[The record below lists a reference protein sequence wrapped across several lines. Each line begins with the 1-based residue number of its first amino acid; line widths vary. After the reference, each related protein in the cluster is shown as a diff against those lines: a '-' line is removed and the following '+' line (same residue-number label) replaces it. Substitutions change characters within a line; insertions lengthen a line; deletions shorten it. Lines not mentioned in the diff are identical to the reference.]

1 MKVGGVWILLLIFL
15 KTKSGMNKNKV
26 LKSSV
31 LPLALCLTTMTFSP
45 ILVSKAIAE
54 VQNVQQGELVKGTI
68 VDETGEPIIGATV
81 WVVGGSATQGTVADM
96 DGNFSIKVKPGAK
109 LKISYI
115 GFADQVVPAKNGMKV
130 TMKEGGAVNLNAVE
144 VVAYGVQKKVT
155 MTGAI
160 SSVKSED
167 LVRTSVGS
175 VNNVLGGQLSGVTTV
190 QYSGEPGSDAAE
202 IFVRGKATWGDSQ
215 PLIQVD
221 GVERTMADIDPN
233 EIESVTVLKDASATA
248 VFGVRGANGVVLIT
262 TKRGAQGKAKI
273 NVSTSWTALAPT
285 KMVEQASSYEYANFY
300 NQMSLNDYWMR
311 ANKSVAI
318 GKYPDLD
325 AYTAEHTF
333 SNSFSE
339 GIIQKFATGSDP
351 IRFPSTKWAD
361 YIMKDVT
368 LQQQHNLNISG
379 GTDRVKYFISAGYY
393 SQDGLFKEFDAG
405 YNYGYQYHRFNYRSN
420 LDLKATKTT
429 TLSFN
434 VAGNVS
440 NADKPYTGSG
450 AAGLIKQIYYATP
463 FSSPGIVDNKLVYC
477 TADYDDQKL
486 PFVGNAGMGYYGN
499 GFMQTNINKIQ
510 MDLVLDQKLDFITK
524 GLSFK
529 AKGSYNSAYTINK
542 QGKSVVASFNPL
554 IQYEKDDQGQF
565 ILDAEGNKKIIL
577 NADGTPYIV
586 YRQNGN
592 DTDPSYSA
600 SQAKARDWY
609 LEGSF
614 NYSRV
619 FDKHTV
625 NALLLYNQSKQYYYS
640 NSSYPDVP
648 RSYVGLVGRVTY
660 DYASR
665 YMAEFNMGY
674 NGSENFAP
682 GRRFGVFP
690 AGSVGWILSEEK
702 FWKPISKV
710 ASFFKI
716 RASWGLVGNDKTKDA
731 IRFLYLAD
739 PYITGSYGL
748 TNNMTN
754 WADSYGYL
762 FGNAQSG
769 TVQGT
774 SSVAGAYESIKNNPD
789 IGWEKAFKQDYGFD
803 LYFFGDRFKTTFDYY
818 REHRT
823 DILVRDETVPSTIGF
838 TMPYTNAGEAKS
850 WGWELSLGY
859 NDKIGKDFRFWGK
872 LNLSYNQNEIVEM
885 KEEPKK
891 NEYMMARGH
900 RIGARSMY
908 KFWKYYEGEQT
919 KVEYE
924 KTFGQPFPTQ
934 LKDYLMPGDCVYID
948 LDGDGKINPNDKTR
962 DNGYTDDPEY
972 MAGLTL
978 GFNYKRLTFNMQLTG
993 AWNVSRYITDVFRQP
1008 FYCSSNTTQG
1018 GLLSYHVNNT
1028 WTPESYESQDAL
1040 YPRATWDN
1048 AEQNYAESDLWEK
1061 DAKYLRLKTVSLS
1074 YDFINPAF
1082 KKIGMHKCEVT
1093 LSGYN
1098 LLTFT
1103 PYKWGDP
1110 ETRASNAPSYPL
1122 QRTYTISLNV
1132 GF

>member
-1 MKVGGVWILLLIFL
+1 MMK
-15 KTKSGMNKNKV
+15 K
-26 LKSSV
+26 SV
-31 LPLALCLTTMTFSP
+31 LPFALVCSALMLSP
-45 ILVSKAIAE
+45 YVGGQAHAE
-54 VQNVQQGELVKGTI
+54 VQNVQQAKAVKGMV
-68 VDETGEPIIGATV
+68 VDETGEPVIGATV
-81 WVVGGSATQGTVADM
+81 LVVGGSASQGTITDM
-96 DGNFSIKVKPGAK
+96 DGNFSINVKLGQK
-109 LKISYI
+109 LKITYI
-115 GFADQVVPAKNGMKV
+115 GYDESIVAAKEGMKV
-130 TMKEGGAVNLNAVE
+130 QMKTSGAVSLNTVE

-190 QYSGEPGSDAAE
+190 QYSGEPGDDAAE

-262 TKRGAQGKAKI
+262 TKRGSQGKAKI
-273 NVSTSWTALAPT
+273 SVSTSWTALSPT
-285 KMVEQASSYEYANFY
+285 KMVEQASSLEYANFY
-300 NQMSLNDYWMR
+300 NQMSENDYWQT
-311 ANKSVAI
+311 ANLAVAN
-318 GKYPDLD
+318 GKYASLE
-325 AYTAEHTF
+325 AYMAEKPF
-333 SNSFSE
+333 SKSFSDA
-339 GIIQKFATGSDP
+339 IIQKFATGSDP
-351 IRFPSTKWAD
+351 IRFPNTRWAD

-379 GTDRVKYFISAGYY
+379 GTDRVKYFISTGYY
-393 SQDGLFKEFDAG
+393 SQDGLFKEFGA
-405 YNYGYQYHRFNYRSN
+405 NYDFGYQYHRFNYRSN

-463 FSSPGIVDNKLVYC
+463 FSSPGIIDNKLVYC
-477 TADYDDQKL
+477 TTDYTDGLKL
-486 PFVGNAGMGYYGN
+486 PFVGGDGMGYYGK

-529 AKGSYNSAYTINK
+529 AKGSYNSAYTISK
-542 QGKSVVASFNPL
+542 QGNCQVATYNPL
-554 IQYEKDDQGQF
+554 VQYDEQGNV
-565 ILDAEGNKKIIL
+565 IY

-600 SQAKARDWY
+600 SQGKARDWY

-619 FDKHTV
+619 FGKHTV
-625 NALLLYNQSKQYYYS
+625 NALMLYNQSKQYYYS
-640 NSSYPDVP
+640 NISYPDVP

-660 DYASR
+660 DYANR
-665 YMAEFNMGY
+665 YMAEFNIGY

-682 GRRFGVFP
+682 GRRFGTFP
-690 AGSVGWILSEEK
+690 AGSIGWIISEEK
-702 FWKPISKV
+702 FWKPISKI
-710 ASFFKI
+710 ASFFKL
-716 RASWGLVGNDKTKDA
+716 RASWGLVGNDKTLDK
-731 IRFLYLAD
+731 IRFMYLAD

-748 TNNMTN
+748 VNNMSN
-754 WADSYGYL
+754 WADTYGYL

-774 SSVAGAYESIKNNPD
+774 SSIAGAYESIKNNPD

-823 DILVRDETVPSTIGF
+823 DILVRDATVPSSIGF
-838 TMPYTNAGEAKS
+838 TMPYTNAGETKA

-859 NDKIGKDFRFWGK
+859 NDKIGKNFRFWGK
-872 LNLSYNQNEIVEM
+872 LNLSYNQNEIIEM
-885 KEEPKK
+885 KEEPQK
-891 NEYMMARGH
+891 NDYMLAKGH

-919 KVEYE
+919 KAEYE
-924 KTFGQPFPTQ
+924 QTFGTPFPQQRITNLQ
-934 LKDYLMPGDCVYID
+934 PGDCVYVD
-948 LDGDGKINPNDKTR
+948 LDGDGKIDPNDMTR

-1028 WTPESYESQDAL
+1028 WTPGVYESQDAL
-1040 YPRATWDN
+1040 YPRATWAN
-1048 AEQNYAESDLWEK
+1048 AEQNYENSDLWEK

-1074 YDFINPAF
+1074 YDFINPTF
-1082 KKIGMHKCEVT
+1082 KKIGMNKCEVT

>member
-1 MKVGGVWILLLIFL
+1 MMK
-15 KTKSGMNKNKV
+15 K
-26 LKSSV
+26 SV
-31 LPLALCLTTMTFSP
+31 LPFALVCSALMLNP
-45 ILVSKAIAE
+45 YVGGQAHAE
-54 VQNVQQGELVKGTI
+54 VQNVQQAKAVKGTV
-68 VDETGEPIIGATV
+68 VDETGEPVIGATV
-81 WVVGGSATQGTVADM
+81 LVVGGSASQGTITDM
-96 DGNFSIKVKPGAK
+96 DGNFSINVKPGQK
-109 LKISYI
+109 LKITYI
-115 GFADQVVPAKNGMKV
+115 GYDESIVAAKEGMKV
-130 TMKEGGAVNLNAVE
+130 QMKTSGAVSLNTVE

-160 SSVKSED
+160 SSVKSDD

-190 QYSGEPGSDAAE
+190 QYSGEPGDDAAE

-262 TKRGAQGKAKI
+262 TKRGSQGKAKI
-273 NVSTSWTALAPT
+273 SVSTSWTALSPT
-285 KMVEQASSYEYANFY
+285 KMVEQASSLEYANFY
-300 NQMSLNDYWMR
+300 NQMSENDYWQT
-311 ANKSVAI
+311 ANLAVAN
-318 GKYPDLD
+318 GKYSSLE
-325 AYTAEHTF
+325 AYMAEKPF
-333 SNSFSE
+333 SKSFSDA
-339 GIIQKFATGSDP
+339 IIQKFATGSDP
-351 IRFPSTKWAD
+351 IRFPNTRWAE

-379 GTDRVKYFISAGYY
+379 GTDRVKYFISTGYY
-393 SQDGLFKEFDAG
+393 SQDGLFKEFGA
-405 YNYGYQYHRFNYRSN
+405 NYDFGYQYHRFNYRSN

-463 FSSPGIVDNKLVYC
+463 FSSPGIIDNKLVYC
-477 TADYDDQKL
+477 TTDYTDGLKL
-486 PFVGNAGMGYYGN
+486 PFVGGDGMGYYGK

-529 AKGSYNSAYTINK
+529 AKGSYNSAYTISK
-542 QGKSVVASFNPL
+542 QGNCQVATYNPL
-554 IQYEKDDQGQF
+554 VQYDEQGNV
-565 ILDAEGNKKIIL
+565 IY

-586 YRQNGN
+586 YRQNDN

-600 SQAKARDWY
+600 SQGKARDWY

-619 FDKHTV
+619 FGKHTV
-625 NALLLYNQSKQYYYS
+625 NALMLYNQSKQYYYS
-640 NSSYPDVP
+640 NISYPDVP

-660 DYASR
+660 DYANR
-665 YMAEFNMGY
+665 YMAEFNIGY

-682 GRRFGVFP
+682 GRRFGTFP
-690 AGSVGWILSEEK
+690 AGSIGWIISEEK
-702 FWKPISKV
+702 FWKPISKI
-710 ASFFKI
+710 ASFFKL
-716 RASWGLVGNDKTKDA
+716 RASWGLVGNDKTLDK
-731 IRFLYLAD
+731 IRFMYLAD

-748 TNNMTN
+748 VNNMSN
-754 WADSYGYL
+754 WADTYGYL

-774 SSVAGAYESIKNNPD
+774 SSIAGAYESIKNNPN

-823 DILVRDETVPSTIGF
+823 DILVRDATVPSSIGF
-838 TMPYTNAGEAKS
+838 TMPYTNAGETKA

-859 NDKIGKDFRFWGK
+859 NDKIGKNFRFWGK
-872 LNLSYNQNEIVEM
+872 LNLSYNQNEIIEM
-885 KEEPKK
+885 KEEPQK
-891 NEYMMARGH
+891 NDYMLAKGH

-919 KVEYE
+919 KAEYE
-924 KTFGQPFPTQ
+924 QTFGTPFPQQRITNLQ
-934 LKDYLMPGDCVYID
+934 PGDCVYVD
-948 LDGDGKINPNDKTR
+948 LDGDGKIDPNDMTR

-1028 WTPESYESQDAL
+1028 WTPGVYESQDAL
-1040 YPRATWDN
+1040 YPRATWAN
-1048 AEQNYAESDLWEK
+1048 AEQNYENSDLWEK

-1074 YDFINPAF
+1074 YDFINPTF
-1082 KKIGMHKCEVT
+1082 KKIGMNKCEVT

>member
-1 MKVGGVWILLLIFL
+1 MMK
-15 KTKSGMNKNKV
+15 K
-26 LKSSV
+26 SV
-31 LPLALCLTTMTFSP
+31 LPFALVCSALMLSP
-45 ILVSKAIAE
+45 YVGGQAHAE
-54 VQNVQQGELVKGTI
+54 VQNVQQAKAVKGTV
-68 VDETGEPIIGATV
+68 VDETGEPVIGATV
-81 WVVGGSATQGTVADM
+81 LVVGGSASQGTITDM
-96 DGNFSIKVKPGAK
+96 DGNFSINVKLGQK
-109 LKISYI
+109 LKITYI
-115 GFADQVVPAKNGMKV
+115 GYDESIVAAKEGMKV
-130 TMKEGGAVNLNAVE
+130 QMKTSGAVSLNTVE

-190 QYSGEPGSDAAE
+190 QYSGEPGDDAAE

-262 TKRGAQGKAKI
+262 TKRGSQGKAKI
-273 NVSTSWTALAPT
+273 SVSTSWTALSPT
-285 KMVEQASSYEYANFY
+285 KMVEQASSLEYANFY
-300 NQMSLNDYWMR
+300 NQMSENDYWQT
-311 ANKSVAI
+311 ANLAVAN
-318 GKYPDLD
+318 GKYASLE
-325 AYTAEHTF
+325 AYMAEKPF
-333 SNSFSE
+333 SKSFSDA
-339 GIIQKFATGSDP
+339 IIQKFATGSDP
-351 IRFPSTKWAD
+351 IRFPNTRWAD

-379 GTDRVKYFISAGYY
+379 GTDRVKYFISTGYY
-393 SQDGLFKEFDAG
+393 SQDGLFKEFGA
-405 YNYGYQYHRFNYRSN
+405 NYDFGYQYHRFNYRSN

-463 FSSPGIVDNKLVYC
+463 FSSPGIIDNKLVYC
-477 TADYDDQKL
+477 TTDYTDGLKL
-486 PFVGNAGMGYYGN
+486 PFVGGDGMGYYGK

-529 AKGSYNSAYTINK
+529 AKGSYNSAYTISK
-542 QGKSVVASFNPL
+542 QGNCQVATYNPL
-554 IQYEKDDQGQF
+554 VQYDEQGNV
-565 ILDAEGNKKIIL
+565 IY

-600 SQAKARDWY
+600 SQGKARDWY

-619 FDKHTV
+619 FGKHTV
-625 NALLLYNQSKQYYYS
+625 NALMLYNQSKQYYYS
-640 NSSYPDVP
+640 NISYPDVP

-660 DYASR
+660 DYANR
-665 YMAEFNMGY
+665 YMAEFNIGY

-682 GRRFGVFP
+682 GRRFGTFP
-690 AGSVGWILSEEK
+690 AGSIGWIISEEK
-702 FWKPISKV
+702 FWKPISKI
-710 ASFFKI
+710 ASFFKL
-716 RASWGLVGNDKTKDA
+716 RASWGLVGNDKTLDK
-731 IRFLYLAD
+731 IRFMYLAD

-748 TNNMTN
+748 VNNMSN
-754 WADSYGYL
+754 WADTYGYL

-774 SSVAGAYESIKNNPD
+774 SSIAGAYESIKNNPD

-823 DILVRDETVPSTIGF
+823 DILVRDATVPSSIGF
-838 TMPYTNAGEAKS
+838 TMPYTNAGETKA

-859 NDKIGKDFRFWGK
+859 NDKIGKNFRFWGK
-872 LNLSYNQNEIVEM
+872 LNLSYNQNEIIEM
-885 KEEPKK
+885 KEEPQK
-891 NEYMMARGH
+891 NDYMLAKGH

-919 KVEYE
+919 KAEYE
-924 KTFGQPFPTQ
+924 QTFGTPFPQQRITNLQ
-934 LKDYLMPGDCVYID
+934 PGDCVYVD
-948 LDGDGKINPNDKTR
+948 LDGDGKIDPNDMTC

-1028 WTPESYESQDAL
+1028 WTPGVYESQDAL
-1040 YPRATWDN
+1040 YPRATWAN
-1048 AEQNYAESDLWEK
+1048 AEQNYENSDLWEK

-1074 YDFINPAF
+1074 YDFINPTF
-1082 KKIGMHKCEVT
+1082 KKIGMNKCEVT

>member
-1 MKVGGVWILLLIFL
+1 MMK
-15 KTKSGMNKNKV
+15 K
-26 LKSSV
+26 SV
-31 LPLALCLTTMTFSP
+31 LPFALVCSALMLSP
-45 ILVSKAIAE
+45 YVGGQAHAE
-54 VQNVQQGELVKGTI
+54 VLNVQQAKAVKGTV
-68 VDETGEPIIGATV
+68 VDETGEPVIGATV
-81 WVVGGSATQGTVADM
+81 LVVGGSASQGTITDM
-96 DGNFSIKVKPGAK
+96 DGNFSINVKPGQK
-109 LKISYI
+109 LKITYI
-115 GFADQVVPAKNGMKV
+115 GYDESIVAAKEGMKV
-130 TMKEGGAVNLNAVE
+130 QMKTSGAVSLNTVE

-262 TKRGAQGKAKI
+262 TKRGSQGKAKI
-273 NVSTSWTALAPT
+273 SVSTSWTALSPT
-285 KMVEQASSYEYANFY
+285 KMVEQASSLEYANFY
-300 NQMSLNDYWMR
+300 NQMSENDYWQT
-311 ANKSVAI
+311 ANLAVAN
-318 GKYPDLD
+318 GKYSSLE
-325 AYTAEHTF
+325 AYMAEKPF
-333 SNSFSE
+333 SKSFSDA
-339 GIIQKFATGSDP
+339 IIQKFATGSDP
-351 IRFPSTKWAD
+351 IRFPNTRWAE

-393 SQDGLFKEFDAG
+393 SQDGLFKEFGA
-405 YNYGYQYHRFNYRSN
+405 NYDFGYQYHRFNYRSN

-463 FSSPGIVDNKLVYC
+463 FSSPGIIDNKLVDC
-477 TADYDDQKL
+477 TTDYTDGLKL
-486 PFVGNAGMGYYGN
+486 PFTGGSGMGYYGK

-529 AKGSYNSAYTINK
+529 AKGSYNSAYTISK
-542 QGKSVVASFNPL
+542 QGNCQVATYNPL
-554 IQYEKDDQGQF
+554 VQYDEQGNV
-565 ILDAEGNKKIIL
+565 IY

-600 SQAKARDWY
+600 SQGKARDWY

-619 FDKHTV
+619 FGKHTV
-625 NALLLYNQSKQYYYS
+625 NALMLYNQSKQYYYS
-640 NSSYPDVP
+640 NISYPDVP

-660 DYASR
+660 DYANR
-665 YMAEFNMGY
+665 YMAEFNIGY

-682 GRRFGVFP
+682 GRRFGTFP
-690 AGSVGWILSEEK
+690 AGSIGWIISEEK
-702 FWKPISKV
+702 FWKPISKI
-710 ASFFKI
+710 ASFFKL
-716 RASWGLVGNDKTKDA
+716 RASWGLVGNDKTLDK
-731 IRFLYLAD
+731 IRFMYLAD

-748 TNNMTN
+748 VNNMSN
-754 WADSYGYL
+754 WADTYGYL

-774 SSVAGAYESIKNNPD
+774 SSIAGAYESIKNNPD

-823 DILVRDETVPSTIGF
+823 DILVRDATVPSSIGF
-838 TMPYTNAGEAKS
+838 TMPYTNAGETKA

-859 NDKIGKDFRFWGK
+859 NDKIGKNFRFWGK
-872 LNLSYNQNEIVEM
+872 LNLSYNQNEIIEM
-885 KEEPKK
+885 KEEPQK
-891 NEYMMARGH
+891 NDYMLAKGH

-919 KVEYE
+919 KAEYE
-924 KTFGQPFPTQ
+924 QTFGTPFPQQRITNLQ
-934 LKDYLMPGDCVYID
+934 PGDCVYVD
-948 LDGDGKINPNDKTR
+948 LDGDGKIDPNDMTR

-1028 WTPESYESQDAL
+1028 WTPGVYESQDAL
-1040 YPRATWDN
+1040 YPRATWAN
-1048 AEQNYAESDLWEK
+1048 AEQNYENSDLWEK

-1074 YDFINPAF
+1074 YDFINPTF
-1082 KKIGMHKCEVT
+1082 KKIGMNKCEVT

>member
-1 MKVGGVWILLLIFL
+1 MMK
-15 KTKSGMNKNKV
+15 K
-26 LKSSV
+26 SV
-31 LPLALCLTTMTFSP
+31 LPFALVCSALMLNP
-45 ILVSKAIAE
+45 YVGGQAHAE
-54 VQNVQQGELVKGTI
+54 VQNVQQAKAVKGTV
-68 VDETGEPIIGATV
+68 VDETGEPVIGATV
-81 WVVGGSATQGTVADM
+81 LVVGGSASQGRITDM
-96 DGNFSIKVKPGAK
+96 DGNFSINVKPGQK
-109 LKISYI
+109 LKITYI
-115 GFADQVVPAKNGMKV
+115 GYDESIVAAKEGMKV
-130 TMKEGGAVNLNAVE
+130 QMKTSGAVSLNTVE

-160 SSVKSED
+160 SSVKSDD

-190 QYSGEPGSDAAE
+190 QYSGEPGDDAAE

-262 TKRGAQGKAKI
+262 TKRGSQGKAKI
-273 NVSTSWTALAPT
+273 SVSTSWTALSPT
-285 KMVEQASSYEYANFY
+285 KMVEQASSLEYANFY
-300 NQMSLNDYWMR
+300 NQMSENDYWQT
-311 ANKSVAI
+311 ANLAVAN
-318 GKYPDLD
+318 GKYASLE
-325 AYTAEHTF
+325 AYMAEKPF
-333 SNSFSE
+333 SKSFSDA
-339 GIIQKFATGSDP
+339 IIQKFATGSDP
-351 IRFPSTKWAD
+351 IRFPNTRWAE

-379 GTDRVKYFISAGYY
+379 GTDRVKYFISTGYY
-393 SQDGLFKEFDAG
+393 SQDGLFKEFGA
-405 YNYGYQYHRFNYRSN
+405 NYDFGYQYHRFNYRSN

-463 FSSPGIVDNKLVYC
+463 FSSPGIIDNKLVYC
-477 TADYDDQKL
+477 TTDYTDGLKL
-486 PFVGNAGMGYYGN
+486 PFVGGDGMGYYGK

-529 AKGSYNSAYTINK
+529 AKGSYNSAYTISK
-542 QGKSVVASFNPL
+542 QGNCQVATYNPL
-554 IQYEKDDQGQF
+554 VQYDEQGNV
-565 ILDAEGNKKIIL
+565 IY

-586 YRQNGN
+586 YRQNDN

-600 SQAKARDWY
+600 SQGKARDWY

-619 FDKHTV
+619 FGKHTV
-625 NALLLYNQSKQYYYS
+625 NALMLYNQSKQYYYS
-640 NSSYPDVP
+640 NISYPDVP

-660 DYASR
+660 DYANR
-665 YMAEFNMGY
+665 YMAEFNIGY

-682 GRRFGVFP
+682 GRRFGTFP
-690 AGSVGWILSEEK
+690 AGSIGWIISEEK
-702 FWKPISKV
+702 FWKPISKI
-710 ASFFKI
+710 ASFFKL
-716 RASWGLVGNDKTKDA
+716 RASWGLVGNDKTLDK
-731 IRFLYLAD
+731 IRFMYLAD

-748 TNNMTN
+748 VNNMSN
-754 WADSYGYL
+754 WADTYGYL

-774 SSVAGAYESIKNNPD
+774 SSIAGAYESIKNNPD

-823 DILVRDETVPSTIGF
+823 DILVRDATVPSSIGF
-838 TMPYTNAGEAKS
+838 TMPYTNAGETKA

-859 NDKIGKDFRFWGK
+859 NDKIGKNFRFWGK
-872 LNLSYNQNEIVEM
+872 LNLSYNQNEIIEM
-885 KEEPKK
+885 KEEPQK
-891 NEYMMARGH
+891 NDYMLAKGH

-919 KVEYE
+919 KAEYE
-924 KTFGQPFPTQ
+924 QTFGTPFPQQRITNLQ
-934 LKDYLMPGDCVYID
+934 PGDCVYVD
-948 LDGDGKINPNDKTR
+948 LDGDGKIDPNDMTR

-1028 WTPESYESQDAL
+1028 WTPGVYESQDAL
-1040 YPRATWDN
+1040 YPRATWAN
-1048 AEQNYAESDLWEK
+1048 AEQNYENSDLWEK

-1074 YDFINPAF
+1074 YDFINPTF
-1082 KKIGMHKCEVT
+1082 KKIGMNKCEVT

>member
-1 MKVGGVWILLLIFL
+1 MSKQNKMMK
-15 KTKSGMNKNKV
+15 K
-26 LKSSV
+26 SV
-31 LPLALCLTTMTFSP
+31 LPFALVCSALMLSP
-45 ILVSKAIAE
+45 YVGGQAHAE
-54 VQNVQQGELVKGTI
+54 VQNVLSAKAVKGTV
-68 VDETGEPIIGATV
+68 VDETGEPVIGATV
-81 WVVGGSATQGTVADM
+81 LVVGGSASQGTITDM
-96 DGNFSIKVKPGAK
+96 DGNFSINVKPGQK
-109 LKISYI
+109 LKITYI
-115 GFADQVVPAKNGMKV
+115 GYDESIVAAKEGMKV
-130 TMKEGGAVNLNAVE
+130 QMKTSGAVSLNTVE

-160 SSVKSED
+160 SSVKSDD

-190 QYSGEPGSDAAE
+190 QYSGEPGDDAAE

-262 TKRGAQGKAKI
+262 TKRGSQGKAKI
-273 NVSTSWTALAPT
+273 SVSTSWTALSPT
-285 KMVEQASSYEYANFY
+285 KMVEQASSLEYANFY
-300 NQMSLNDYWMR
+300 NQMSENDYWQT
-311 ANKSVAI
+311 ANLAVAN
-318 GKYPDLD
+318 GKYASLE
-325 AYTAEHTF
+325 AYMAEKPF
-333 SNSFSE
+333 SKSFSDA
-339 GIIQKFATGSDP
+339 IIQKFATGSDP
-351 IRFPSTKWAD
+351 IRFPNTRWAD

-379 GTDRVKYFISAGYY
+379 GTDRVKYFISTGYY
-393 SQDGLFKEFDAG
+393 SQDGLFKEFGA
-405 YNYGYQYHRFNYRSN
+405 NYDFGYQYHRFNYRSN

-463 FSSPGIVDNKLVYC
+463 FSSPGIIDNKLVYC
-477 TADYDDQKL
+477 TTDYTDGLKL
-486 PFVGNAGMGYYGN
+486 PFVGGDGMGYYGK

-529 AKGSYNSAYTINK
+529 AKGSYNSAYTISK
-542 QGKSVVASFNPL
+542 QGNCQVATYNPL
-554 IQYEKDDQGQF
+554 VQYDEQGNV
-565 ILDAEGNKKIIL
+565 IY

-600 SQAKARDWY
+600 SQGKARDWY

-619 FDKHTV
+619 FGKHTV
-625 NALLLYNQSKQYYYS
+625 NALMLYNQSKQYYYS
-640 NSSYPDVP
+640 NISYPDVP

-660 DYASR
+660 DYANR
-665 YMAEFNMGY
+665 YMAEFNIGY

-682 GRRFGVFP
+682 GRRFGTFP
-690 AGSVGWILSEEK
+690 AGSIGWIISEEK
-702 FWKPISKV
+702 FWKPISKI
-710 ASFFKI
+710 ASFFKL
-716 RASWGLVGNDKTKDA
+716 RASWGLVGNDKTLDK
-731 IRFLYLAD
+731 IRFMYLAD

-748 TNNMTN
+748 VNNMSN
-754 WADSYGYL
+754 WADTYGYL

-769 TVQGT
+769 TVEGT
-774 SSVAGAYESIKNNPD
+774 SSIAGAYESIKNNPD

-823 DILVRDETVPSTIGF
+823 DILVRDATVPSSIGF
-838 TMPYTNAGEAKS
+838 TMPYTNAGETKA

-859 NDKIGKDFRFWGK
+859 NDKIGKNFRFWGK
-872 LNLSYNQNEIVEM
+872 LNLSYNQNEIIEM
-885 KEEPKK
+885 KEEPQK
-891 NEYMMARGH
+891 NDYMLAKGH

-919 KVEYE
+919 KAEYE
-924 KTFGQPFPTQ
+924 QTFGTPFPQQRITNLQ
-934 LKDYLMPGDCVYID
+934 PGDCVYVD
-948 LDGDGKINPNDKTR
+948 LDGDGKIDPNDMTR

-1028 WTPESYESQDAL
+1028 WTPGVYESQDAL
-1040 YPRATWDN
+1040 YPRATWAN
-1048 AEQNYAESDLWEK
+1048 AEQNYENSDLWEK

-1074 YDFINPAF
+1074 YDFINPTF
-1082 KKIGMHKCEVT
+1082 KKIGMNKCEVT

>member
-1 MKVGGVWILLLIFL
+1 MMK
-15 KTKSGMNKNKV
+15 K
-26 LKSSV
+26 SV
-31 LPLALCLTTMTFSP
+31 LPFALVCSALMLSP
-45 ILVSKAIAE
+45 YVGGQAHAE
-54 VQNVQQGELVKGTI
+54 VQNVQQAKAVKGMV
-68 VDETGEPIIGATV
+68 VDETGEPVIGATV
-81 WVVGGSATQGTVADM
+81 LVVGGSASQGTITDM
-96 DGNFSIKVKPGAK
+96 DGNFSINVKLGQK
-109 LKISYI
+109 LKITYI
-115 GFADQVVPAKNGMKV
+115 GYDESIVAAKEGMKV
-130 TMKEGGAVNLNAVE
+130 QMKTSGAVSLNTVE

-190 QYSGEPGSDAAE
+190 QYSGEPGDDAAE

-262 TKRGAQGKAKI
+262 TKRGSQGKAKI
-273 NVSTSWTALAPT
+273 SVSTSWTALSPT
-285 KMVEQASSYEYANFY
+285 KMVEQASSLEYANFY
-300 NQMSLNDYWMR
+300 NQMSENDYWQT
-311 ANKSVAI
+311 ANLAVAN
-318 GKYPDLD
+318 GKYASLE
-325 AYTAEHTF
+325 AYMAEKPF
-333 SNSFSE
+333 SKSFSDA
-339 GIIQKFATGSDP
+339 IIQKFATGTDP
-351 IRFPSTKWAD
+351 IRFPNTRWAD

-379 GTDRVKYFISAGYY
+379 GTDRVKYFISTGYY
-393 SQDGLFKEFDAG
+393 SQDGLFKEFGA
-405 YNYGYQYHRFNYRSN
+405 NYDFGYQYHRFNYRSN

-463 FSSPGIVDNKLVYC
+463 FSSPGIIDNKLVYC
-477 TADYDDQKL
+477 TTDYTDGLKL
-486 PFVGNAGMGYYGN
+486 PFVGGDGMGYYGK

-529 AKGSYNSAYTINK
+529 AKGSYNSAYTISK
-542 QGKSVVASFNPL
+542 QGNCQVATYNPL
-554 IQYEKDDQGQF
+554 VQYDEQGNV
-565 ILDAEGNKKIIL
+565 IY

-600 SQAKARDWY
+600 SQGKARDWY

-619 FDKHTV
+619 FGKHTV
-625 NALLLYNQSKQYYYS
+625 NALMLYNQSKQYYYS
-640 NSSYPDVP
+640 NISYPDVP

-660 DYASR
+660 DYANR
-665 YMAEFNMGY
+665 YMAEFNIGY

-682 GRRFGVFP
+682 GRRFGTFP
-690 AGSVGWILSEEK
+690 AGSIGWIISEEK
-702 FWKPISKV
+702 FWKPISKI
-710 ASFFKI
+710 ASFFKL
-716 RASWGLVGNDKTKDA
+716 RASWGLVGNDKTLDK
-731 IRFLYLAD
+731 IRFMYLAD

-748 TNNMTN
+748 VNNMSN
-754 WADSYGYL
+754 WADTYGYL

-774 SSVAGAYESIKNNPD
+774 SSIAGAYESIKNNPD

-823 DILVRDETVPSTIGF
+823 DILVRDATVPSSIGF
-838 TMPYTNAGEAKS
+838 TMPYTNAGETKA

-859 NDKIGKDFRFWGK
+859 NDKIGKNFRFWGK
-872 LNLSYNQNEIVEM
+872 LNLSYNQNEIIEM
-885 KEEPKK
+885 KEEPQK
-891 NEYMMARGH
+891 NDYMLAKGH

-919 KVEYE
+919 KAEYE
-924 KTFGQPFPTQ
+924 QTFGTPFPQQRITNLQ
-934 LKDYLMPGDCVYID
+934 PGDCVYVD
-948 LDGDGKINPNDKTR
+948 LDGDGKIDPNDMTR

-1028 WTPESYESQDAL
+1028 WTPGVYESQDAL
-1040 YPRATWDN
+1040 YPRATWAN
-1048 AEQNYAESDLWEK
+1048 AEQNYENSDLWEK

-1074 YDFINPAF
+1074 YDFINPTF
-1082 KKIGMHKCEVT
+1082 KKIGMNKCEVT

>member
-1 MKVGGVWILLLIFL
+1 MMK
-15 KTKSGMNKNKV
+15 K
-26 LKSSV
+26 SV
-31 LPLALCLTTMTFSP
+31 LPFALVCSALMLNP
-45 ILVSKAIAE
+45 YVGGQAHAE
-54 VQNVQQGELVKGTI
+54 VQNVQQAKAVKGTV
-68 VDETGEPIIGATV
+68 VDETGEPVIGATV
-81 WVVGGSATQGTVADM
+81 LVVGGSASQGTITDM
-96 DGNFSIKVKPGAK
+96 DGNFSINVKPGQK
-109 LKISYI
+109 LKITYI
-115 GFADQVVPAKNGMKV
+115 GYDESIVAAKEGMKV
-130 TMKEGGAVNLNAVE
+130 QMKTSGAVSLNTVE

-160 SSVKSED
+160 SSVKSDD

-190 QYSGEPGSDAAE
+190 QYSGEPGDDAAE

-262 TKRGAQGKAKI
+262 TKRGSQGKAKI
-273 NVSTSWTALAPT
+273 SVSTSWTALSPT
-285 KMVEQASSYEYANFY
+285 KMVEQASSLEYANFY
-300 NQMSLNDYWMR
+300 NQMSENDYWQT
-311 ANKSVAI
+311 ANLAVAN
-318 GKYPDLD
+318 GKYASLE
-325 AYTAEHTF
+325 AYMAEKPF
-333 SNSFSE
+333 SKSFSDA
-339 GIIQKFATGSDP
+339 IIQKFATGSDP
-351 IRFPSTKWAD
+351 IRFPNTRWAD

-379 GTDRVKYFISAGYY
+379 GTDRVKYFISTGYY
-393 SQDGLFKEFDAG
+393 SQDGLFKEFGA
-405 YNYGYQYHRFNYRSN
+405 NYDFGYQYHRFNYRSN

-463 FSSPGIVDNKLVYC
+463 FSSPGIIDNKLVYC
-477 TADYDDQKL
+477 TTDYTDGLKL
-486 PFVGNAGMGYYGN
+486 PFVGGDGMGYYGK

-529 AKGSYNSAYTINK
+529 AKGSYNSAYTISK
-542 QGKSVVASFNPL
+542 QGNCQVATYNPL
-554 IQYEKDDQGQF
+554 VQYDEQGNV
-565 ILDAEGNKKIIL
+565 IY

-600 SQAKARDWY
+600 SQGKARDWY

-619 FDKHTV
+619 FGKHTV
-625 NALLLYNQSKQYYYS
+625 NALMLYNQSKQYYYS
-640 NSSYPDVP
+640 NISYPDVP

-660 DYASR
+660 DYANR
-665 YMAEFNMGY
+665 YMAEFNIGY

-682 GRRFGVFP
+682 GRRFGTFP
-690 AGSVGWILSEEK
+690 AGSIGWIISEEK
-702 FWKPISKV
+702 FWKPISKI
-710 ASFFKI
+710 ASFFKL
-716 RASWGLVGNDKTKDA
+716 RASWGLVGNDKTLDK
-731 IRFLYLAD
+731 IRFMYLAD

-748 TNNMTN
+748 VNNMSN
-754 WADSYGYL
+754 WADTYGYL

-774 SSVAGAYESIKNNPD
+774 SSIAGAYESIKNNPD

-823 DILVRDETVPSTIGF
+823 DILVRDATVPSSIGF
-838 TMPYTNAGEAKS
+838 TMPYTNAGETKA

-859 NDKIGKDFRFWGK
+859 NDKIGKNFRFWGK
-872 LNLSYNQNEIVEM
+872 LNLSYNQNEIIEM
-885 KEEPKK
+885 KEEPQK
-891 NEYMMARGH
+891 NDYMLAKGH

-919 KVEYE
+919 KAEYE
-924 KTFGQPFPTQ
+924 QTFGTQFPQQRITNLQ
-934 LKDYLMPGDCVYID
+934 PGDCVYVD
-948 LDGDGKINPNDKTR
+948 LDGDGKIDPNDMTR

-1028 WTPESYESQDAL
+1028 WTPGVYESQDAL
-1040 YPRATWDN
+1040 YPRATWAN
-1048 AEQNYAESDLWEK
+1048 AEQNYENSDLWEK

-1074 YDFINPAF
+1074 YDFINPTF
-1082 KKIGMHKCEVT
+1082 KKIGMNKCEVT

>member
-1 MKVGGVWILLLIFL
+1 MSKQNKMMK
-15 KTKSGMNKNKV
+15 K
-26 LKSSV
+26 SV
-31 LPLALCLTTMTFSP
+31 LPFALVCSALMLNP
-45 ILVSKAIAE
+45 YVGGQAHAE
-54 VQNVQQGELVKGTI
+54 VQNVQQAKAVKGTV
-68 VDETGEPIIGATV
+68 VDETGEPVIGATV
-81 WVVGGSATQGTVADM
+81 LVVGGSASQGTITDM
-96 DGNFSIKVKPGAK
+96 DGNFSINVKPGQK
-109 LKISYI
+109 LKITYI
-115 GFADQVVPAKNGMKV
+115 GYDESIVAAKEGMKV
-130 TMKEGGAVNLNAVE
+130 QMKTSGAVSLNTVE

-160 SSVKSED
+160 SSVKSDD

-190 QYSGEPGSDAAE
+190 QYSGEPGDDAAE

-262 TKRGAQGKAKI
+262 TKRGSQGKAKI
-273 NVSTSWTALAPT
+273 SVSTSWTALSPT
-285 KMVEQASSYEYANFY
+285 KMVEQASSLEYANFY
-300 NQMSLNDYWMR
+300 NQMSENDYWQT
-311 ANKSVAI
+311 ANLAVAN
-318 GKYPDLD
+318 GKYSSLE
-325 AYTAEHTF
+325 AYMAEKPF
-333 SNSFSE
+333 SKSFSDA
-339 GIIQKFATGSDP
+339 IIQKFATGSDP
-351 IRFPSTKWAD
+351 IRFPNTRWAE

-379 GTDRVKYFISAGYY
+379 GTDRVKYFISTGYY
-393 SQDGLFKEFDAG
+393 SQDGLFKEFGA
-405 YNYGYQYHRFNYRSN
+405 NYDFGYQYHRFNYRSN

-463 FSSPGIVDNKLVYC
+463 FSSPGIIDNKLVYC
-477 TADYDDQKL
+477 TTDYTDGLKL
-486 PFVGNAGMGYYGN
+486 PFVGGDGMGYYGK

-529 AKGSYNSAYTINK
+529 AKGSYNSAYTISK
-542 QGKSVVASFNPL
+542 QGNCQVATYNPL
-554 IQYEKDDQGQF
+554 VQYDEQGNV
-565 ILDAEGNKKIIL
+565 IY

-586 YRQNGN
+586 YRQNDN

-600 SQAKARDWY
+600 SQGKARDWY

-619 FDKHTV
+619 FGKHTV
-625 NALLLYNQSKQYYYS
+625 NALMLYNQSKQYYYS
-640 NSSYPDVP
+640 NISYPDVP

-660 DYASR
+660 DYANR
-665 YMAEFNMGY
+665 YMAEFNIGY

-682 GRRFGVFP
+682 GRRFGTFP
-690 AGSVGWILSEEK
+690 AGSIGWIISEEK
-702 FWKPISKV
+702 FWKPISKI
-710 ASFFKI
+710 ASFFKL
-716 RASWGLVGNDKTKDA
+716 RASWGLVGNDKTLDK
-731 IRFLYLAD
+731 IRFMYLAD

-748 TNNMTN
+748 VNNMSN
-754 WADSYGYL
+754 WADTYGYL

-774 SSVAGAYESIKNNPD
+774 SSIAGAYESIKNNPN

-823 DILVRDETVPSTIGF
+823 DILVRDATVPSSIGF
-838 TMPYTNAGEAKS
+838 TMPYTNAGETKA

-859 NDKIGKDFRFWGK
+859 NDKIGKNFRFWGK
-872 LNLSYNQNEIVEM
+872 LNLSYNQNEIIEM
-885 KEEPKK
+885 KEEPQK
-891 NEYMMARGH
+891 NDYMLAKGH

-919 KVEYE
+919 KAEYE
-924 KTFGQPFPTQ
+924 QTFGTPFPQQRITNLQ
-934 LKDYLMPGDCVYID
+934 PGDCVYVD
-948 LDGDGKINPNDKTR
+948 LDGDGKIDPNDMTR

-1028 WTPESYESQDAL
+1028 WTPGVYESQDAL
-1040 YPRATWDN
+1040 YPRATWAN
-1048 AEQNYAESDLWEK
+1048 AEQNYENSDLWEK

-1074 YDFINPAF
+1074 YDFINPTF
-1082 KKIGMHKCEVT
+1082 KKIGMNKCEVT

>member
-1 MKVGGVWILLLIFL
+1 
-15 KTKSGMNKNKV
+15 MNKNKV

-81 WVVGGSATQGTVADM
+81 LVVGGSATQGTVADM

-285 KMVEQASSYEYANFY
+285 KMVEQASSNEYANFY

>member
-1 MKVGGVWILLLIFL
+1 MMK
-15 KTKSGMNKNKV
+15 K
-26 LKSSV
+26 SV
-31 LPLALCLTTMTFSP
+31 LPFALVCSALMLNP
-45 ILVSKAIAE
+45 YVGGQAHAE
-54 VQNVQQGELVKGTI
+54 VQNVQQAKAVKGTV
-68 VDETGEPIIGATV
+68 VDETGEPVIGATV
-81 WVVGGSATQGTVADM
+81 LVVGGSASQGTITDM
-96 DGNFSIKVKPGAK
+96 DGNFSINVKPGQK
-109 LKISYI
+109 LKITYI
-115 GFADQVVPAKNGMKV
+115 GYDESIVAAKEGMKV
-130 TMKEGGAVNLNAVE
+130 QMKTSGAVSLNTVE

-160 SSVKSED
+160 SSVKSDD

-190 QYSGEPGSDAAE
+190 QYSGEPGDDAAE

-262 TKRGAQGKAKI
+262 TKRGSQGKAKI
-273 NVSTSWTALAPT
+273 SVSTSWTALSPT
-285 KMVEQASSYEYANFY
+285 KMVEQASSLEYANFY
-300 NQMSLNDYWMR
+300 NQMSENDYWQT
-311 ANKSVAI
+311 ANLAVAN
-318 GKYPDLD
+318 GKYASLE
-325 AYTAEHTF
+325 AYMAEKPF
-333 SNSFSE
+333 SKSFSDA
-339 GIIQKFATGSDP
+339 IIQKFATGSDP
-351 IRFPSTKWAD
+351 IRFPNTRWAD

-379 GTDRVKYFISAGYY
+379 GTDRVKYFISTGYY
-393 SQDGLFKEFDAG
+393 SQDGLFKEFGA
-405 YNYGYQYHRFNYRSN
+405 NYDFGYQYHRFNYRSN

-463 FSSPGIVDNKLVYC
+463 FSSPGIIDNKLVYC
-477 TADYDDQKL
+477 TTDYTDGLKL
-486 PFVGNAGMGYYGN
+486 PFVGGDGMGYYGK

-529 AKGSYNSAYTINK
+529 AKGSYNSAYTISK
-542 QGKSVVASFNPL
+542 QGNCQVATYNPL
-554 IQYEKDDQGQF
+554 VQYDEQGNV
-565 ILDAEGNKKIIL
+565 IY

-586 YRQNGN
+586 YRQNDN

-600 SQAKARDWY
+600 SQGKARDWY

-619 FDKHTV
+619 FGKHTV
-625 NALLLYNQSKQYYYS
+625 NALMLYNQSKQYYYS
-640 NSSYPDVP
+640 NISYPDVP

-660 DYASR
+660 DYANR
-665 YMAEFNMGY
+665 YMAEFNIGY

-682 GRRFGVFP
+682 GRRFGTFP
-690 AGSVGWILSEEK
+690 AGSIGWIISEEK
-702 FWKPISKV
+702 FWKPISKI
-710 ASFFKI
+710 ASFFKL
-716 RASWGLVGNDKTKDA
+716 RASWGLVGNDKTLDK
-731 IRFLYLAD
+731 IRFMYLAD

-748 TNNMTN
+748 VNNMSN
-754 WADSYGYL
+754 WADTYGYL

-774 SSVAGAYESIKNNPD
+774 SSIAGAYESIKNNPD

-823 DILVRDETVPSTIGF
+823 DILVRDATVPSSIGF
-838 TMPYTNAGEAKS
+838 TMPYTNAGETKA

-859 NDKIGKDFRFWGK
+859 NDKIGKNFRFWGK
-872 LNLSYNQNEIVEM
+872 LNLSYNQNEIIEM
-885 KEEPKK
+885 KEEPQK
-891 NEYMMARGH
+891 NDYMLAKGH

-919 KVEYE
+919 KAEYE
-924 KTFGQPFPTQ
+924 QTFGTPFPQQRITNLQ
-934 LKDYLMPGDCVYID
+934 PGDCVYVD
-948 LDGDGKINPNDKTR
+948 LDGDGKIDPNDMTR

-1028 WTPESYESQDAL
+1028 WTPGVYESQDAL
-1040 YPRATWDN
+1040 YPRATWAN
-1048 AEQNYAESDLWEK
+1048 AEQNYENSDLWEK

-1074 YDFINPAF
+1074 YDFINPTF
-1082 KKIGMHKCEVT
+1082 KKIGMNKCEVT

>member
-1 MKVGGVWILLLIFL
+1 MMK
-15 KTKSGMNKNKV
+15 K
-26 LKSSV
+26 SV
-31 LPLALCLTTMTFSP
+31 LPFALVCSALMLSP
-45 ILVSKAIAE
+45 YVSGQAHAE
-54 VQNVQQGELVKGTI
+54 VQNVLQAKAVKGTV
-68 VDETGEPIIGATV
+68 VDETGEPVIGATV
-81 WVVGGSATQGTVADM
+81 LVVGGSASQGTITDM
-96 DGNFSIKVKPGAK
+96 DGNFSINVKPGQK
-109 LKISYI
+109 LKITYI
-115 GFADQVVPAKNGMKV
+115 GCDESIVAAKEGMKV
-130 TMKEGGAVNLNAVE
+130 QMKTSGAVSLNTVE

-262 TKRGAQGKAKI
+262 TKRGSQGKAKI
-273 NVSTSWTALAPT
+273 NVSTSWTALSPT
-285 KMVEQASSYEYANFY
+285 KMVEQASSLEYANFY
-300 NQMSLNDYWMR
+300 NQMSENDYWQT
-311 ANKSVAI
+311 ANLAVAN
-318 GKYPDLD
+318 GKYSSLE
-325 AYTAEHTF
+325 AYMAEKPF
-333 SNSFSE
+333 SKSFSDA
-339 GIIQKFATGSDP
+339 IIQKFATGSDP
-351 IRFPSTKWAD
+351 IRFPNTRWAE

-393 SQDGLFKEFDAG
+393 SQDGLFKEFGA
-405 YNYGYQYHRFNYRSN
+405 NYDFGYQYHRFNYRSN

-463 FSSPGIVDNKLVYC
+463 FSSPGIIDNKLVSC
-477 TADYDDQKL
+477 TTDYTDGLKL
-486 PFVGNAGMGYYGN
+486 PFVGGDGMGYYGK

-529 AKGSYNSAYTINK
+529 VKGSYNSAYTINK
-542 QGKSVVASFNPL
+542 QGNCQVASYNPL
-554 IQYEKDDQGQF
+554 VQYDEQGNV
-565 ILDAEGNKKIIL
+565 IY

-600 SQAKARDWY
+600 SQGKARDWY

-619 FDKHTV
+619 FGKHTV
-625 NALLLYNQSKQYYYS
+625 NALMLYNQSKQYYYS
-640 NSSYPDVP
+640 GSSSYPDVP

-660 DYASR
+660 DYANR
-665 YMAEFNMGY
+665 YMAEFNIGY

-682 GRRFGVFP
+682 GRRFGTFP
-690 AGSVGWILSEEK
+690 AGSIGWIISEEK
-702 FWKPISKV
+702 FWKPISKI
-710 ASFFKI
+710 ASFFKL
-716 RASWGLVGNDKTKDA
+716 RASWGLVGNDKTADK
-731 IRFLYLAD
+731 IRFMYLAD

-748 TNNMTN
+748 TNNMSN

-769 TVQGT
+769 TEQGT
-774 SSVAGAYESIKNNPD
+774 SSIAGAYESIKNNPD
-789 IGWEKAFKQDYGFD
+789 VGWEKAFKQDYGFD

-823 DILVRDETVPSTIGF
+823 DILVRDATVPSTIGF
-838 TMPYTNAGEAKS
+838 TMPYTNAGETKS

-872 LNLSYNQNEIVEM
+872 LNLSYNQNEIIEM
-885 KEEPKK
+885 REEPQK
-891 NEYMMARGH
+891 NDYMLAKGH

-924 KTFGQPFPTQ
+924 QTFGSPFPQQ
-934 LKDYLMPGDCVYID
+934 LISNLQPGDCVYVD
-948 LDGDGKINPNDKTR
+948 LDGDGKIDPNDMTR

-993 AWNVSRYITDVFRQP
+993 AWNVSRYITDVFCQP

-1028 WTPESYESQDAL
+1028 WTPGVYESQDAL
-1040 YPRATWDN
+1040 YPRATWAN
-1048 AEQNYAESDLWEK
+1048 AEQNYAGSDLWEK
-1061 DAKYLRLKTVSLS
+1061 DAKYLRLKTISLS
-1074 YDFINPAF
+1074 YDFINPTF
-1082 KKIGMHKCEVT
+1082 KKIGMNKCEVT

>member
-1 MKVGGVWILLLIFL
+1 MSKQNKMMK
-15 KTKSGMNKNKV
+15 K
-26 LKSSV
+26 SV
-31 LPLALCLTTMTFSP
+31 LPFALVCSALMLNP
-45 ILVSKAIAE
+45 YVGGQAHAE
-54 VQNVQQGELVKGTI
+54 VQNVQQAKAVKGTV
-68 VDETGEPIIGATV
+68 VDETGEPVIGATV
-81 WVVGGSATQGTVADM
+81 LVVGGSASQGTITDM
-96 DGNFSIKVKPGAK
+96 DGNFSINVKPGQK
-109 LKISYI
+109 LKITYI
-115 GFADQVVPAKNGMKV
+115 GYDESIVAAKEGMKV
-130 TMKEGGAVNLNAVE
+130 QMKTSGAVSLNTVE

-160 SSVKSED
+160 SSVKSDD

-262 TKRGAQGKAKI
+262 TKRGSQGKAKI
-273 NVSTSWTALAPT
+273 SVSTSWTALSPT
-285 KMVEQASSYEYANFY
+285 KMVEQASSLEYANFY
-300 NQMSLNDYWMR
+300 NQMSENDYWQT
-311 ANKSVAI
+311 ANLAVAN
-318 GKYPDLD
+318 GKYSSLE
-325 AYTAEHTF
+325 AYMAEKPF
-333 SNSFSE
+333 SKSFSDA
-339 GIIQKFATGSDP
+339 IIQKFATGSDP
-351 IRFPSTKWAD
+351 IRFPNTRWAE

-379 GTDRVKYFISAGYY
+379 GTDRVKYFISTGYY
-393 SQDGLFKEFDAG
+393 SQDGLFKEFGA
-405 YNYGYQYHRFNYRSN
+405 NYDFGYQYHRFNYRSN

-463 FSSPGIVDNKLVYC
+463 FSSPGIIDNKLVYC
-477 TADYDDQKL
+477 TTDYTDGLKL
-486 PFVGNAGMGYYGN
+486 PFVGGDGMGYYGK

-529 AKGSYNSAYTINK
+529 AKGSYNSAYTISK
-542 QGKSVVASFNPL
+542 QGNCQVATYNPL
-554 IQYEKDDQGQF
+554 VQYDEQGNV
-565 ILDAEGNKKIIL
+565 IY

-586 YRQNGN
+586 YRQNDN

-600 SQAKARDWY
+600 SQGKARDWY

-619 FDKHTV
+619 FGKHTV
-625 NALLLYNQSKQYYYS
+625 NALMLYNQSKQYYYS
-640 NSSYPDVP
+640 NISYPDVP

-660 DYASR
+660 DYANR
-665 YMAEFNMGY
+665 YMAEFNIGY

-682 GRRFGVFP
+682 GRRFGTFP
-690 AGSVGWILSEEK
+690 AGSIGWIISEEK
-702 FWKPISKV
+702 FWKPISKI
-710 ASFFKI
+710 ASFFKL
-716 RASWGLVGNDKTKDA
+716 RASWGLVGNDKTLDK
-731 IRFLYLAD
+731 IRFMYLAD

-748 TNNMTN
+748 VNNMSN
-754 WADSYGYL
+754 WADTYGYL

-774 SSVAGAYESIKNNPD
+774 SSIAGAYESIKNNPD

-823 DILVRDETVPSTIGF
+823 DILVRDATVPSSIGF
-838 TMPYTNAGEAKS
+838 TMPYTNAGETKA

-859 NDKIGKDFRFWGK
+859 NDKIGKNFRFWGK
-872 LNLSYNQNEIVEM
+872 LNLSYNQNEIIEM
-885 KEEPKK
+885 KEEPQK
-891 NEYMMARGH
+891 NDYMLAKGH

-919 KVEYE
+919 KAEYE
-924 KTFGQPFPTQ
+924 QTFGTPFPQQRITNLQ
-934 LKDYLMPGDCVYID
+934 PGDCVYVD
-948 LDGDGKINPNDKTR
+948 LDGDGKIDPNDMTR

-1028 WTPESYESQDAL
+1028 WTPGVYESQDAL
-1040 YPRATWDN
+1040 YPRATWAN
-1048 AEQNYAESDLWEK
+1048 AEQNYENSDLWEK

-1074 YDFINPAF
+1074 YDFINPTF
-1082 KKIGMHKCEVT
+1082 KKIGMNKCEVT

>member
-1 MKVGGVWILLLIFL
+1 MMK
-15 KTKSGMNKNKV
+15 K
-26 LKSSV
+26 SV
-31 LPLALCLTTMTFSP
+31 LPFALVCSALMLSP
-45 ILVSKAIAE
+45 YVGGQAHAE
-54 VQNVQQGELVKGTI
+54 VQNVQQAKAVKGTV
-68 VDETGEPIIGATV
+68 VDETGEPVIGATV
-81 WVVGGSATQGTVADM
+81 LIVGGSASQGTITDM
-96 DGNFSIKVKPGAK
+96 DGNFSINVKPGQK
-109 LKISYI
+109 LKITYI
-115 GFADQVVPAKNGMKV
+115 GYDESIVAAKDGMKV
-130 TMKEGGAVNLNAVE
+130 QMKTSGAVSLNTVE

-155 MTGAI
+155 MTGAV

-262 TKRGAQGKAKI
+262 TKRGSQGKAKI
-273 NVSTSWTALAPT
+273 SVATSWTALSPT
-285 KMVEQASSYEYANFY
+285 KMVEQASSLEYANFY
-300 NQMSLNDYWMR
+300 NQMSENDYWQT
-311 ANKSVAI
+311 ANLAVAN
-318 GKYPDLD
+318 GKYSSLE
-325 AYTAEHTF
+325 AYMAEKPF
-333 SNSFSE
+333 SKSFSDA
-339 GIIQKFATGSDP
+339 IIQKFATGSDP
-351 IRFPSTKWAD
+351 IRFPNTRWAE

-393 SQDGLFKEFDAG
+393 SQDGLFKEFGA
-405 YNYGYQYHRFNYRSN
+405 NYDFGYQYHRFNYRSN

-463 FSSPGIVDNKLVYC
+463 FSSPGIIDNKLVYC
-477 TADYDDQKL
+477 TTDYTDGLKL
-486 PFVGNAGMGYYGN
+486 PFTGDNGMGYYGN
-499 GFMQTNINKIQ
+499 GFMQTNINKLQ
-510 MDLVLDQKLDFITK
+510 MDLVLNQKLDFITK

-542 QGKSVVASFNPL
+542 QGNCQVASYNPL
-554 IQYEKDDQGQF
+554 VQYDEQGNV
-565 ILDAEGNKKIIL
+565 IY

-600 SQAKARDWY
+600 SQGKARDWY

-619 FDKHTV
+619 FGKHTV
-625 NALLLYNQSKQYYYS
+625 NALMLYNQSKHYYYS
-640 NSSYPDVP
+640 GSSSYPDVP

-660 DYASR
+660 DYANR
-665 YMAEFNMGY
+665 YMAEFNIGY

-682 GRRFGVFP
+682 GRRFGTFP
-690 AGSVGWILSEEK
+690 AGSIGWIISEEK
-702 FWKPISKV
+702 FWKPISKI
-710 ASFFKI
+710 ASFFKL
-716 RASWGLVGNDKTKDA
+716 RASWGLVGNDKTADK
-731 IRFLYLAD
+731 IRFMYLAD

-748 TNNMTN
+748 VNNMSD
-754 WADSYGYL
+754 WADTYGYL

-774 SSVAGAYESIKNNPD
+774 SSIAGAYESIKNNPD

-823 DILVRDETVPSTIGF
+823 DILVRDATVPSSIGF
-838 TMPYTNAGEAKS
+838 TMPYTNAGETKA

-859 NDKIGKDFRFWGK
+859 NDKIGKNFRFWGK
-872 LNLSYNQNEIVEM
+872 LNLSYNQNEIIEM
-885 KEEPKK
+885 KEEPQK
-891 NEYMMARGH
+891 NDYMLAKGH

-919 KVEYE
+919 KAEYE
-924 KTFGQPFPTQ
+924 QTFGTPFPQQRITNLQ
-934 LKDYLMPGDCVYID
+934 PGDCVYVD
-948 LDGDGKINPNDKTR
+948 LDGDGKIDPNDMTR

-1028 WTPESYESQDAL
+1028 WTPGVYESQDAL
-1040 YPRATWDN
+1040 YPRATWAN
-1048 AEQNYAESDLWEK
+1048 AEQNYENSDLWEK

-1074 YDFINPAF
+1074 YDFINPTF
-1082 KKIGMHKCEVT
+1082 KKIGMNKCEVT

>member
-1 MKVGGVWILLLIFL
+1 MSKQNKMMK
-15 KTKSGMNKNKV
+15 K
-26 LKSSV
+26 SV
-31 LPLALCLTTMTFSP
+31 LPFALVCSALMLNP
-45 ILVSKAIAE
+45 YVGGQAHAE
-54 VQNVQQGELVKGTI
+54 VQNVQQAKAVKGTV
-68 VDETGEPIIGATV
+68 VDETGEPVIGATV
-81 WVVGGSATQGTVADM
+81 LVVGGSASQGTITDM
-96 DGNFSIKVKPGAK
+96 DGNFSINVKPGQK
-109 LKISYI
+109 LKITYI
-115 GFADQVVPAKNGMKV
+115 GYDESIVAAKEGMKV
-130 TMKEGGAVNLNAVE
+130 QMKTSGAVSLNTVE

-160 SSVKSED
+160 SSVKSDD

-190 QYSGEPGSDAAE
+190 QYSGEPGDDAAE

-262 TKRGAQGKAKI
+262 TKRGSQGKAKI
-273 NVSTSWTALAPT
+273 SVSTSWTALSPT
-285 KMVEQASSYEYANFY
+285 KMVEQASSLEYANFY
-300 NQMSLNDYWMR
+300 NQMSENDYWQT
-311 ANKSVAI
+311 ANLAVAN
-318 GKYPDLD
+318 GKYSSLE
-325 AYTAEHTF
+325 AYMAEKPF
-333 SNSFSE
+333 SKSFSDA
-339 GIIQKFATGSDP
+339 IIQKFATGSDP
-351 IRFPSTKWAD
+351 IRFPNTRWAE

-379 GTDRVKYFISAGYY
+379 GTDRVKYFISTGYY
-393 SQDGLFKEFDAG
+393 SQDGLFKEFGA
-405 YNYGYQYHRFNYRSN
+405 NYDFGYQYHRFNYRSN

-463 FSSPGIVDNKLVYC
+463 FSSPGIIDNKLVYC
-477 TADYDDQKL
+477 TTDYTDGLKL
-486 PFVGNAGMGYYGN
+486 PFVGGDGMGYYGK

-529 AKGSYNSAYTINK
+529 AKGSYNSAYTISK
-542 QGKSVVASFNPL
+542 QGNCQVATYNPL
-554 IQYEKDDQGQF
+554 VQYDEQGNV
-565 ILDAEGNKKIIL
+565 IY

-586 YRQNGN
+586 YRQNDN

-600 SQAKARDWY
+600 SQGKARDWY

-619 FDKHTV
+619 FGKHTV
-625 NALLLYNQSKQYYYS
+625 NALMLYNQSKQYYYS
-640 NSSYPDVP
+640 NISYPDVP

-660 DYASR
+660 DYANR
-665 YMAEFNMGY
+665 YMAEFNIGY

-682 GRRFGVFP
+682 GRRFGTFP
-690 AGSVGWILSEEK
+690 AGSIGWIISEEK
-702 FWKPISKV
+702 FWKPISKI
-710 ASFFKI
+710 ASFFKL
-716 RASWGLVGNDKTKDA
+716 RASWGLVGNDKTLDK
-731 IRFLYLAD
+731 IRFMYLAD

-748 TNNMTN
+748 VNNMSN
-754 WADSYGYL
+754 WADTYGYL

-774 SSVAGAYESIKNNPD
+774 SSIAGAYESIKNNPD

-823 DILVRDETVPSTIGF
+823 DILVRDATVPSSIGF
-838 TMPYTNAGEAKS
+838 TMPYTNAGETKA

-859 NDKIGKDFRFWGK
+859 NDKIGKNFRFWGK
-872 LNLSYNQNEIVEM
+872 LNLSYNQNEIIEM
-885 KEEPKK
+885 KEEPQK
-891 NEYMMARGH
+891 NDYMLAKGH

-919 KVEYE
+919 KAEYE
-924 KTFGQPFPTQ
+924 QTFGTPFPQQRITNLQ
-934 LKDYLMPGDCVYID
+934 PGDCVYVD
-948 LDGDGKINPNDKTR
+948 LDGDGKIDPNDMTR

-1028 WTPESYESQDAL
+1028 WTPGVYESQDAL
-1040 YPRATWDN
+1040 YPRATWAN
-1048 AEQNYAESDLWEK
+1048 AEQNYENSDLWEK

-1074 YDFINPAF
+1074 YDFINPTF
-1082 KKIGMHKCEVT
+1082 KKIGMNKCEVT

>member
-1 MKVGGVWILLLIFL
+1 MSKQNKMMK
-15 KTKSGMNKNKV
+15 K
-26 LKSSV
+26 SV
-31 LPLALCLTTMTFSP
+31 LPFALVCSALMLSP
-45 ILVSKAIAE
+45 YVGGQAHAE
-54 VQNVQQGELVKGTI
+54 VQNVQQAKAVKGTV
-68 VDETGEPIIGATV
+68 VDETGEPVIGATV
-81 WVVGGSATQGTVADM
+81 LVVGGSASQGTITDM
-96 DGNFSIKVKPGAK
+96 DGNFSINVKLGQK
-109 LKISYI
+109 LKITYI
-115 GFADQVVPAKNGMKV
+115 GYDESIVAAKEGMKV
-130 TMKEGGAVNLNAVE
+130 QMKTSGAVSLNTVE

-190 QYSGEPGSDAAE
+190 QYSGEPGDDAAE

-233 EIESVTVLKDASATA
+233 EIESVTVLKDASAPA

-262 TKRGAQGKAKI
+262 TKRGSQGKAKI
-273 NVSTSWTALAPT
+273 SVSTSWTALSPT
-285 KMVEQASSYEYANFY
+285 KMVEQASSLEYANFY
-300 NQMSLNDYWMR
+300 NQMSENDYWQT
-311 ANKSVAI
+311 ANLAVAN
-318 GKYPDLD
+318 GKYASLE
-325 AYTAEHTF
+325 AYMAEKPF
-333 SNSFSE
+333 SKSFSDA
-339 GIIQKFATGSDP
+339 IIQKFATGSDP
-351 IRFPSTKWAD
+351 IRFPNTRWAD

-379 GTDRVKYFISAGYY
+379 GTDRVKYFISTGYY
-393 SQDGLFKEFDAG
+393 SQDGLFKEFGA
-405 YNYGYQYHRFNYRSN
+405 NYDFGYQYHRFNYRSN

-463 FSSPGIVDNKLVYC
+463 FSSPGIIDNKLVYC
-477 TADYDDQKL
+477 TTDYTDGLKL
-486 PFVGNAGMGYYGN
+486 PFVGGDGMGYYGK

-529 AKGSYNSAYTINK
+529 AKGSYNSAYTISK
-542 QGKSVVASFNPL
+542 QGNCQVATYNPL
-554 IQYEKDDQGQF
+554 VQYDEQGNV
-565 ILDAEGNKKIIL
+565 IY

-600 SQAKARDWY
+600 SQGKARDWY

-619 FDKHTV
+619 FGKHTV
-625 NALLLYNQSKQYYYS
+625 NALMLYNQSKQYYYS
-640 NSSYPDVP
+640 NISYPDVP

-660 DYASR
+660 DYANR
-665 YMAEFNMGY
+665 YMAEFNIGY

-682 GRRFGVFP
+682 GRRFGTFP
-690 AGSVGWILSEEK
+690 AGSIGWIISEEK
-702 FWKPISKV
+702 FWKPISKI
-710 ASFFKI
+710 ASFFKL
-716 RASWGLVGNDKTKDA
+716 RASWGLVGNDKTLDK
-731 IRFLYLAD
+731 IRFMYLAD

-748 TNNMTN
+748 VNNMSN
-754 WADSYGYL
+754 WADTYGYL

-774 SSVAGAYESIKNNPD
+774 SSIAGAYESIKNNPD

-823 DILVRDETVPSTIGF
+823 DILVRDATVPSSIGF
-838 TMPYTNAGEAKS
+838 TMPYTNAGETKA

-859 NDKIGKDFRFWGK
+859 NDKIGKNFRFWGK
-872 LNLSYNQNEIVEM
+872 LNLSYNQNEIIEM
-885 KEEPKK
+885 KEEPQK
-891 NEYMMARGH
+891 NDYMLAKGH

-919 KVEYE
+919 KAEYE
-924 KTFGQPFPTQ
+924 QTFGTPFPQQRITNLQ
-934 LKDYLMPGDCVYID
+934 PGDCVYVD
-948 LDGDGKINPNDKTR
+948 LDGDGKIDPNDMTR

-1028 WTPESYESQDAL
+1028 WTPGVYESQDAL
-1040 YPRATWDN
+1040 YPRATWAN
-1048 AEQNYAESDLWEK
+1048 AEQNYENSDLWEK

-1074 YDFINPAF
+1074 YDFINPTF
-1082 KKIGMHKCEVT
+1082 KKIGMNKCEVT

>member
-1 MKVGGVWILLLIFL
+1 
-15 KTKSGMNKNKV
+15 MNKNKV

-81 WVVGGSATQGTVADM
+81 LVVGGSATQGTVADM

-731 IRFLYLAD
+731 IRFMYLAD

-972 MAGLTL
+972 MAGLAL

>member
-1 MKVGGVWILLLIFL
+1 MSKQNKMMK
-15 KTKSGMNKNKV
+15 K
-26 LKSSV
+26 SV
-31 LPLALCLTTMTFSP
+31 LPFALVCSALMLSP
-45 ILVSKAIAE
+45 YVGGQAHAE
-54 VQNVQQGELVKGTI
+54 VQNVQQAKAVKGTV
-68 VDETGEPIIGATV
+68 VDETGEPVIGATV
-81 WVVGGSATQGTVADM
+81 LVVGGSASLGTITDM
-96 DGNFSIKVKPGAK
+96 DGNFSINVKLGQK
-109 LKISYI
+109 LKITYI
-115 GFADQVVPAKNGMKV
+115 GYDESIVAAKEGMKV
-130 TMKEGGAVNLNAVE
+130 QMKTSGAVSLNTVE

-190 QYSGEPGSDAAE
+190 QYSGEPGDDAAE

-262 TKRGAQGKAKI
+262 TKRGSQGKAKI
-273 NVSTSWTALAPT
+273 SVSTSWTALSPT
-285 KMVEQASSYEYANFY
+285 KMVEQASSLEYANFY
-300 NQMSLNDYWMR
+300 NQMSENDYWQT
-311 ANKSVAI
+311 ANLAVAN
-318 GKYPDLD
+318 GKYASLE
-325 AYTAEHTF
+325 AYMAEKPF
-333 SNSFSE
+333 SKSFSDA
-339 GIIQKFATGSDP
+339 IIQKFATGSDP
-351 IRFPSTKWAD
+351 IRFPNTRWAD

-379 GTDRVKYFISAGYY
+379 GTDRVKYFISTGYY
-393 SQDGLFKEFDAG
+393 SQDGLFKEFGA
-405 YNYGYQYHRFNYRSN
+405 NYDFGYQYHRFNYRSN

-463 FSSPGIVDNKLVYC
+463 FSSPGIIDNKLVYC
-477 TADYDDQKL
+477 TTDYTDGLKL
-486 PFVGNAGMGYYGN
+486 PFVGGDGMGYYGK

-529 AKGSYNSAYTINK
+529 AKGSYNSAYTISK
-542 QGKSVVASFNPL
+542 QGNCQVATYNPL
-554 IQYEKDDQGQF
+554 VQYDEQGNV
-565 ILDAEGNKKIIL
+565 IY

-600 SQAKARDWY
+600 SQGKARDWY

-619 FDKHTV
+619 FGKHTV
-625 NALLLYNQSKQYYYS
+625 NALMLYNQSKQYYYS
-640 NSSYPDVP
+640 NISYPDVP

-660 DYASR
+660 DYANR
-665 YMAEFNMGY
+665 YMAEFNIGY

-682 GRRFGVFP
+682 GRRFGTFP
-690 AGSVGWILSEEK
+690 AGSIGWIISEEK
-702 FWKPISKV
+702 FWKPISKI
-710 ASFFKI
+710 ASFFKL
-716 RASWGLVGNDKTKDA
+716 RASWGLVGNDKTLDK
-731 IRFLYLAD
+731 IRFMYLAD

-748 TNNMTN
+748 VNNMSN
-754 WADSYGYL
+754 WADTYGYL

-774 SSVAGAYESIKNNPD
+774 SSIAGAYESIKNNPD

-823 DILVRDETVPSTIGF
+823 DILVRDATVPSSIGF
-838 TMPYTNAGEAKS
+838 TMPYTNAGETKA

-859 NDKIGKDFRFWGK
+859 NDKIGKNFRFWGK
-872 LNLSYNQNEIVEM
+872 LNLSYNQNEIIEM
-885 KEEPKK
+885 KEEPQK
-891 NEYMMARGH
+891 NDYMLAKGH

-919 KVEYE
+919 KAEYE
-924 KTFGQPFPTQ
+924 QTFGTPFPQQRITNLQ
-934 LKDYLMPGDCVYID
+934 PGDCVYVD
-948 LDGDGKINPNDKTR
+948 LDGDGKIDPNDMTR

-1028 WTPESYESQDAL
+1028 WTPGVYESQDAL
-1040 YPRATWDN
+1040 YPRATWAN
-1048 AEQNYAESDLWEK
+1048 AEQNYENSDLWEK

-1074 YDFINPAF
+1074 YDFINPTF
-1082 KKIGMHKCEVT
+1082 KKIGMNKCEVT

>member
-1 MKVGGVWILLLIFL
+1 MMK
-15 KTKSGMNKNKV
+15 K
-26 LKSSV
+26 SV
-31 LPLALCLTTMTFSP
+31 LPFALVCSALMLSP
-45 ILVSKAIAE
+45 YVGGQAHAE
-54 VQNVQQGELVKGTI
+54 VLNVQQAKAVKGTV
-68 VDETGEPIIGATV
+68 VDETGEPVIGATV
-81 WVVGGSATQGTVADM
+81 LVVGGSASQGTITDM
-96 DGNFSIKVKPGAK
+96 DGNFSINVKPGQK
-109 LKISYI
+109 LKITYI
-115 GFADQVVPAKNGMKV
+115 GYDESIVAAKDGMKV
-130 TMKEGGAVNLNAVE
+130 QMKTSGAVSLNTVE

-190 QYSGEPGSDAAE
+190 QYSGEPGDDAAE

-262 TKRGAQGKAKI
+262 TKRGSQGKAKI
-273 NVSTSWTALAPT
+273 SVSTSWTALSPT
-285 KMVEQASSYEYANFY
+285 KMVDQASSLEYANFY
-300 NQMSLNDYWMR
+300 NQMSENDYWQT
-311 ANKSVAI
+311 ANLAVAN
-318 GKYPDLD
+318 GKYASLE
-325 AYTAEHTF
+325 AYMAEKPF
-333 SNSFSE
+333 SKSFSDA
-339 GIIQKFATGSDP
+339 IIQKFATGSDP
-351 IRFPSTKWAD
+351 IRFPNTRWAD

-379 GTDRVKYFISAGYY
+379 GTDRVKYFISTGYY
-393 SQDGLFKEFDAG
+393 SQDGLFKEFGA
-405 YNYGYQYHRFNYRSN
+405 NYDFGYQYHRFNYRSN

-463 FSSPGIVDNKLVYC
+463 FSSPGIIDNKLVYC
-477 TADYDDQKL
+477 TTDYTDGLKL
-486 PFVGNAGMGYYGN
+486 PFVGGDGMGYYGK

-529 AKGSYNSAYTINK
+529 AKGSYNSAYTISK
-542 QGKSVVASFNPL
+542 QGNCQVATYNPL
-554 IQYEKDDQGQF
+554 VQYDEQGNV
-565 ILDAEGNKKIIL
+565 IY

-600 SQAKARDWY
+600 SQGKARDWY

-619 FDKHTV
+619 FGKHTV
-625 NALLLYNQSKQYYYS
+625 NALMLYNQSKQYYYS
-640 NSSYPDVP
+640 NISYPDVP

-660 DYASR
+660 DYANR
-665 YMAEFNMGY
+665 YMAEFNIGY

-682 GRRFGVFP
+682 GRRFGTFP
-690 AGSVGWILSEEK
+690 AGSIGWIISEEK
-702 FWKPISKV
+702 FWKPISKI
-710 ASFFKI
+710 ASFFKL
-716 RASWGLVGNDKTKDA
+716 RASWGLVGNDKTLDK
-731 IRFLYLAD
+731 IRFMYLAD

-748 TNNMTN
+748 VNNMSN
-754 WADSYGYL
+754 WADTYGYL

-774 SSVAGAYESIKNNPD
+774 SSIAGAYESIKNNPD

-823 DILVRDETVPSTIGF
+823 DILVRDATVPSSIGF
-838 TMPYTNAGEAKS
+838 TMPYTNAGETKA

-859 NDKIGKDFRFWGK
+859 NDKIGKNFRFWGK
-872 LNLSYNQNEIVEM
+872 LNLSYNQNEIIEM
-885 KEEPKK
+885 KEEPQK
-891 NEYMMARGH
+891 NDYMLAKGH

-919 KVEYE
+919 KAEYE
-924 KTFGQPFPTQ
+924 QTFGTPFPQQRITNLQ
-934 LKDYLMPGDCVYID
+934 PGDCVYVD
-948 LDGDGKINPNDKTR
+948 LDGDGKIDPNDMTR

-1028 WTPESYESQDAL
+1028 WTPGVYESQDAL
-1040 YPRATWDN
+1040 YPRATWAN
-1048 AEQNYAESDLWEK
+1048 AEQNYENSDLWEK

-1074 YDFINPAF
+1074 YDFINPTF
-1082 KKIGMHKCEVT
+1082 KKIGMNKCEVT

>member
-1 MKVGGVWILLLIFL
+1 
-15 KTKSGMNKNKV
+15 MNKNKV

-81 WVVGGSATQGTVADM
+81 LVVGGSSTQGTVADM

-273 NVSTSWTALAPT
+273 SVSTSWTALAPT

-318 GKYPDLD
+318 GKYPSLD

-529 AKGSYNSAYTINK
+529 VKGSYNSAYTINK

-565 ILDAEGNKKIIL
+565 ILDADGNKKIIL

-600 SQAKARDWY
+600 SQDKARDWY

-640 NSSYPDVP
+640 KSSYPDVP

-731 IRFLYLAD
+731 IRFMYLAD

-748 TNNMTN
+748 TNNYSN

-838 TMPYTNAGEAKS
+838 TMPYTNAGETKS

-924 KTFGQPFPTQ
+924 KTFGQPFPAQ

-1028 WTPESYESQDAL
+1028 WTPGSYESQNAL

-1048 AEQNYAESDLWEK
+1048 AEQNYTESDLWEK

>member
-1 MKVGGVWILLLIFL
+1 MSKQNKMMK
-15 KTKSGMNKNKV
+15 K
-26 LKSSV
+26 SV
-31 LPLALCLTTMTFSP
+31 LPFALVCSALMLSP
-45 ILVSKAIAE
+45 YVGGQAHAE
-54 VQNVQQGELVKGTI
+54 VQNVLQAKAVKGTV
-68 VDETGEPIIGATV
+68 VDETGEPVIGATV
-81 WVVGGSATQGTVADM
+81 LVVGGSASQGTITDM
-96 DGNFSIKVKPGAK
+96 DGNFSINVKPGQK
-109 LKISYI
+109 LKITYI
-115 GFADQVVPAKNGMKV
+115 GYDESIVAAKEGMKV
-130 TMKEGGAVNLNAVE
+130 QMKTSGAVSLNTVE

-160 SSVKSED
+160 SSVKSDD

-190 QYSGEPGSDAAE
+190 QYSGEPGDDAAE
-202 IFVRGKATWGDSQ
+202 IFVRGKSTWGDSQ

-262 TKRGAQGKAKI
+262 TKRGSQGKAKI
-273 NVSTSWTALAPT
+273 SVSTSWTALSPT
-285 KMVEQASSYEYANFY
+285 KMVEQASSLEYANFY
-300 NQMSLNDYWMR
+300 NQMSENDYWQT
-311 ANKSVAI
+311 ANLAVAN
-318 GKYPDLD
+318 GKYASLE
-325 AYTAEHTF
+325 AYMAEKPF
-333 SNSFSE
+333 SKSFSDA
-339 GIIQKFATGSDP
+339 IIQKFATGSDP
-351 IRFPSTKWAD
+351 IRFPNTRWAD

-379 GTDRVKYFISAGYY
+379 GTDRVKYFISTGYY
-393 SQDGLFKEFDAG
+393 SQDGLFKEFGA
-405 YNYGYQYHRFNYRSN
+405 NYDFGYQYHRFNYRSN

-463 FSSPGIVDNKLVYC
+463 FSSPGIIDNKLVYC
-477 TADYDDQKL
+477 TTDYTDGLKL
-486 PFVGNAGMGYYGN
+486 PFVGGDGMGYYGK

-529 AKGSYNSAYTINK
+529 AKGSYNSAYTISK
-542 QGKSVVASFNPL
+542 QGNCQVATYNPL
-554 IQYEKDDQGQF
+554 VQYDEQGNV
-565 ILDAEGNKKIIL
+565 IY

-600 SQAKARDWY
+600 SQGKARDWY

-619 FDKHTV
+619 FGKHTV
-625 NALLLYNQSKQYYYS
+625 NALMLYNQSKQYYYS
-640 NSSYPDVP
+640 NISYPDVP
-648 RSYVGLVGRVTY
+648 RSYVGLVGRVAY
-660 DYASR
+660 DYANR
-665 YMAEFNMGY
+665 YMAEFNIGY

-682 GRRFGVFP
+682 GRRFGTFP
-690 AGSVGWILSEEK
+690 AGSIGWIISEEK
-702 FWKPISKV
+702 FWKPISKI
-710 ASFFKI
+710 ASFFKL
-716 RASWGLVGNDKTKDA
+716 RASWGLVGNDKTLDK
-731 IRFLYLAD
+731 IRFMYLAD

-748 TNNMTN
+748 VNNMSN
-754 WADSYGYL
+754 WADTYGYL

-774 SSVAGAYESIKNNPD
+774 SSIAGAYESIKNNPD

-823 DILVRDETVPSTIGF
+823 DILVRDATVPSSIGF
-838 TMPYTNAGEAKS
+838 TMPYTNAGETKA

-859 NDKIGKDFRFWGK
+859 NDKIGKNFRFWGK
-872 LNLSYNQNEIVEM
+872 LNLSYNQNEIIEM
-885 KEEPKK
+885 KEEPQK
-891 NEYMMARGH
+891 NDYMLAKGH

-919 KVEYE
+919 KAEYE
-924 KTFGQPFPTQ
+924 QTFGTPFPQQRITNLQ
-934 LKDYLMPGDCVYID
+934 PGDCVYVD
-948 LDGDGKINPNDKTR
+948 LDGDGKIDPNDMTR

-1028 WTPESYESQDAL
+1028 WTPGVYESQDAL
-1040 YPRATWDN
+1040 YPRATWAN
-1048 AEQNYAESDLWEK
+1048 AEQNYENSDLWEK

-1074 YDFINPAF
+1074 YDFINPTF
-1082 KKIGMHKCEVT
+1082 KKIGMNKCEVT

>member
-1 MKVGGVWILLLIFL
+1 MMK
-15 KTKSGMNKNKV
+15 K
-26 LKSSV
+26 SV
-31 LPLALCLTTMTFSP
+31 LPFALVCSALMLSP
-45 ILVSKAIAE
+45 YVGGQAHAE
-54 VQNVQQGELVKGTI
+54 VQNVLQAKAVKGTV
-68 VDETGEPIIGATV
+68 VDETGEPVIGATV
-81 WVVGGSATQGTVADM
+81 LVVGGSASQGTITDM
-96 DGNFSIKVKPGAK
+96 DGNFSINVKPGQK
-109 LKISYI
+109 LKITYI
-115 GFADQVVPAKNGMKV
+115 GYDESIVAAKEGMKV
-130 TMKEGGAVNLNAVE
+130 QMKTSGAVSLNTVE

-160 SSVKSED
+160 SSVKSDD

-190 QYSGEPGSDAAE
+190 QYSGEPGDDAAE

-262 TKRGAQGKAKI
+262 TKRGSQGKAKI
-273 NVSTSWTALAPT
+273 SVSTSWTALSPT
-285 KMVEQASSYEYANFY
+285 KMVESASSLEYANFY
-300 NQMSLNDYWMR
+300 NQMSENDYWQT
-311 ANKSVAI
+311 ANLAVAN
-318 GKYPDLD
+318 GKYASLE
-325 AYTAEHTF
+325 AYMAEKPF
-333 SNSFSE
+333 SKSFSDA
-339 GIIQKFATGSDP
+339 IIQKFATGSDP
-351 IRFPSTKWAD
+351 IRFPNTRWAD

-379 GTDRVKYFISAGYY
+379 GTDRVKYFISTGYY
-393 SQDGLFKEFDAG
+393 SQDGLFKEFGA
-405 YNYGYQYHRFNYRSN
+405 NYDFGYQYHRFNYRSN

-463 FSSPGIVDNKLVYC
+463 FSSPGIIDNKLVYC
-477 TADYDDQKL
+477 TTDYTDGLKL
-486 PFVGNAGMGYYGN
+486 PFVGGDGMGYYGK

-529 AKGSYNSAYTINK
+529 AKGSYNSAYTISK
-542 QGKSVVASFNPL
+542 QGNCQVATYNPL
-554 IQYEKDDQGQF
+554 VQYDEQGNV
-565 ILDAEGNKKIIL
+565 IY

-600 SQAKARDWY
+600 SQGKARDWY

-619 FDKHTV
+619 FGKHTV
-625 NALLLYNQSKQYYYS
+625 NALMLYNQSKQYYYS
-640 NSSYPDVP
+640 NISYPDVP

-660 DYASR
+660 DYANR
-665 YMAEFNMGY
+665 YMAEFNIGY

-682 GRRFGVFP
+682 GRRFGTFP
-690 AGSVGWILSEEK
+690 AGSIGWIISEEK
-702 FWKPISKV
+702 FWKPISKI
-710 ASFFKI
+710 ASFFKL
-716 RASWGLVGNDKTKDA
+716 RASWGLVGNDKTLDK
-731 IRFLYLAD
+731 IRFMYLAD

-748 TNNMTN
+748 VNNMSN
-754 WADSYGYL
+754 WADTYGYL

-774 SSVAGAYESIKNNPD
+774 SSIAGAYESIKNNPD

-818 REHRT
+818 CEHRT
-823 DILVRDETVPSTIGF
+823 DILVRDATVPSSIGF
-838 TMPYTNAGEAKS
+838 TMPYTNAGETKA

-859 NDKIGKDFRFWGK
+859 NDKIGKNFRFWGK
-872 LNLSYNQNEIVEM
+872 LNLSYNQNEIIEM
-885 KEEPKK
+885 KEEPQK
-891 NEYMMARGH
+891 NDYMLAKGH

-919 KVEYE
+919 KAEYE
-924 KTFGQPFPTQ
+924 QTFGTPFPQQRITNLQ
-934 LKDYLMPGDCVYID
+934 PGDCVYVD
-948 LDGDGKINPNDKTR
+948 LDGDGKIDPNDMTR

-1028 WTPESYESQDAL
+1028 WTPGVYESQDAL
-1040 YPRATWDN
+1040 YPRATWAN
-1048 AEQNYAESDLWEK
+1048 AEQNYENSDLWEK

-1074 YDFINPAF
+1074 YDFINPTF
-1082 KKIGMHKCEVT
+1082 KKIGMNKCEVT

>member
-1 MKVGGVWILLLIFL
+1 
-15 KTKSGMNKNKV
+15 MNKNKV

-81 WVVGGSATQGTVADM
+81 LVVGGSATQGTVADM

-115 GFADQVVPAKNGMKV
+115 GFSDQVVPAKNGMKV

>member
-1 MKVGGVWILLLIFL
+1 MMK
-15 KTKSGMNKNKV
+15 K
-26 LKSSV
+26 SV
-31 LPLALCLTTMTFSP
+31 LPFALVCSALMLNP
-45 ILVSKAIAE
+45 YMGGQAHAE
-54 VQNVQQGELVKGTI
+54 VQNVQQAKAVKGTV
-68 VDETGEPIIGATV
+68 VDETGEPVIGATV
-81 WVVGGSATQGTVADM
+81 LVVGGSASQGTITDM
-96 DGNFSIKVKPGAK
+96 DGNFSINVKPGQK
-109 LKISYI
+109 LKITYI
-115 GFADQVVPAKNGMKV
+115 GYDESIVAAKEGMKV
-130 TMKEGGAVNLNAVE
+130 QMKTSGAVSLNTVE

-160 SSVKSED
+160 SSVKSDD

-190 QYSGEPGSDAAE
+190 QYSGEPGDDAAE

-262 TKRGAQGKAKI
+262 TKRGSQGKAKI
-273 NVSTSWTALAPT
+273 SVSTSWTALSPT
-285 KMVEQASSYEYANFY
+285 KMVEQASSLEYANFY
-300 NQMSLNDYWMR
+300 NQMSENDYWQT
-311 ANKSVAI
+311 ANLAVAN
-318 GKYPDLD
+318 GKYASLE
-325 AYTAEHTF
+325 AYMAEKPF
-333 SNSFSE
+333 SKSFSDA
-339 GIIQKFATGSDP
+339 IIQKFATGSDP
-351 IRFPSTKWAD
+351 IRFPNTRWAD

-393 SQDGLFKEFDAG
+393 SQDGLFKEFGA
-405 YNYGYQYHRFNYRSN
+405 NYDFGYQYHRFNYRSN

-463 FSSPGIVDNKLVYC
+463 FSSPGIIDNKLVYC
-477 TADYDDQKL
+477 TTDYTDGLKL
-486 PFVGNAGMGYYGN
+486 PFVGGDGMGYYGK

-529 AKGSYNSAYTINK
+529 AKGSYNSAYTISK
-542 QGKSVVASFNPL
+542 QGNCQVASYNPL
-554 IQYEKDDQGQF
+554 VQYDEQGNV
-565 ILDAEGNKKIIL
+565 IY

-600 SQAKARDWY
+600 SQGKARDWY

-619 FDKHTV
+619 FGKHTV
-625 NALLLYNQSKQYYYS
+625 NALMLYNQSKQYYYS
-640 NSSYPDVP
+640 GSDSYPDVP

-660 DYASR
+660 DYANR
-665 YMAEFNMGY
+665 YMAEFNIGY

-682 GRRFGVFP
+682 GRRFGTFP
-690 AGSVGWILSEEK
+690 AGSIGWILSEEK
-702 FWKPISKV
+702 FWKPISKI
-710 ASFFKI
+710 ASFFKL
-716 RASWGLVGNDKTKDA
+716 RASWGLVGNDKTADK
-731 IRFLYLAD
+731 IRFMYLAD

-748 TNNMTN
+748 VNNMSD
-754 WADSYGYL
+754 WADTYGYL

-774 SSVAGAYESIKNNPD
+774 SSIAGAYESIKNNPD

-823 DILVRDETVPSTIGF
+823 DILVRDATVPSSIGF
-838 TMPYTNAGEAKS
+838 TMPYTNAGETKS

-859 NDKIGKDFRFWGK
+859 DAKIGKDFRFWSK
-872 LNLSYNQNEIVEM
+872 LNLSYNQNEIIEM
-885 KEEPKK
+885 KEEPQK
-891 NEYMMARGH
+891 NAYMFAKGH

-919 KVEYE
+919 KAEYE
-924 KTFGQPFPTQ
+924 QTFGTPFPKQ
-934 LKDYLMPGDCVYID
+934 LISNLQPGDCVYVD
-948 LDGDGKINPNDKTR
+948 LDGDGKIDPNDMTR

-1028 WTPESYESQDAL
+1028 WTPGVYESQDAL
-1040 YPRATWDN
+1040 YPRATWAN
-1048 AEQNYAESDLWEK
+1048 AEQNYAGSDLWEK

-1074 YDFINPAF
+1074 YDFINPTF
-1082 KKIGMHKCEVT
+1082 KKIGMNKCEVT

>member
-1 MKVGGVWILLLIFL
+1 MMK
-15 KTKSGMNKNKV
+15 K
-26 LKSSV
+26 SV
-31 LPLALCLTTMTFSP
+31 LPFALVCSALMLSP
-45 ILVSKAIAE
+45 YVGGQAHAE
-54 VQNVQQGELVKGTI
+54 VQNVQQAKAVKGTV
-68 VDETGEPIIGATV
+68 VDETGEPVIGATV
-81 WVVGGSATQGTVADM
+81 LVVGGSASQGTITDM
-96 DGNFSIKVKPGAK
+96 DGNFSINVKLGQK
-109 LKISYI
+109 LKITYI
-115 GFADQVVPAKNGMKV
+115 GYDESIVAAKEGMKV
-130 TMKEGGAVNLNAVE
+130 QMKTSGAVSLNTVE

-190 QYSGEPGSDAAE
+190 QYSGEPGDDAAE

-262 TKRGAQGKAKI
+262 TKRGSQGKAKI
-273 NVSTSWTALAPT
+273 SVSTSWTALSPT
-285 KMVEQASSYEYANFY
+285 KMVEQASSLEYANFY
-300 NQMSLNDYWMR
+300 NQMSENDYWQT
-311 ANKSVAI
+311 ANLAVAN
-318 GKYPDLD
+318 GKYASLE
-325 AYTAEHTF
+325 AYMAEKPF
-333 SNSFSE
+333 SKSFSDA
-339 GIIQKFATGSDP
+339 IIQKFATGSDP
-351 IRFPSTKWAD
+351 IRFPNTRWAD

-379 GTDRVKYFISAGYY
+379 GTDRVKYFISTGYY
-393 SQDGLFKEFDAG
+393 SQDGLFKEFGA
-405 YNYGYQYHRFNYRSN
+405 NYDFGYQYHRFNYRSN

-463 FSSPGIVDNKLVYC
+463 FSSPGIIDNKLVYC
-477 TADYDDQKL
+477 TTDYTDGLKL
-486 PFVGNAGMGYYGN
+486 PFVGGDGMGYYGK

-529 AKGSYNSAYTINK
+529 AKGSYNSAYTISK
-542 QGKSVVASFNPL
+542 QGNCQVATYNPL
-554 IQYEKDDQGQF
+554 VQYDEQGNV
-565 ILDAEGNKKIIL
+565 IY

-600 SQAKARDWY
+600 SQGKARDWY

-619 FDKHTV
+619 FGKHTV
-625 NALLLYNQSKQYYYS
+625 NALMLYNQSKQYYYS
-640 NSSYPDVP
+640 NISYPDVP

-660 DYASR
+660 DYANR
-665 YMAEFNMGY
+665 YMAEFNIGY

-682 GRRFGVFP
+682 GRRFGTFP
-690 AGSVGWILSEEK
+690 AGSIGWIISEEK
-702 FWKPISKV
+702 FWKPISKI
-710 ASFFKI
+710 ASFFKL
-716 RASWGLVGNDKTKDA
+716 RASWGLVGNDKTLDK
-731 IRFLYLAD
+731 IRFMYLAD

-748 TNNMTN
+748 VNNMSN
-754 WADSYGYL
+754 WADTYGYL

-774 SSVAGAYESIKNNPD
+774 SSIAGAYESIKNNPD

-823 DILVRDETVPSTIGF
+823 DILVRDATVPSSIGF
-838 TMPYTNAGEAKS
+838 TMPYTNAGETKA

-859 NDKIGKDFRFWGK
+859 NDKIGKNFRFWGK
-872 LNLSYNQNEIVEM
+872 LNLSYNQNEIIEM
-885 KEEPKK
+885 KEEPQK
-891 NEYMMARGH
+891 NDYMLAKGH

-919 KVEYE
+919 QAEYE
-924 KTFGQPFPTQ
+924 QTFGTPFPQQRITNLQ
-934 LKDYLMPGDCVYID
+934 PGDCVYVD
-948 LDGDGKINPNDKTR
+948 LDGDGKIDPNDMTR

-1028 WTPESYESQDAL
+1028 WTPGVYESQDAL
-1040 YPRATWDN
+1040 YPRATWAN
-1048 AEQNYAESDLWEK
+1048 AEQNYENSDLWEK

-1074 YDFINPAF
+1074 YDFINPTF
-1082 KKIGMHKCEVT
+1082 KKIGMNKCEVT